1 MALVTKREK
10 EKERRTREIGGDFVD
25 ELVERADFLPI
36 DEIKVVHKVQV
47 VS

>member
-1 MALVTKREK
+1 MRE
-10 EKERRTREIGGDFVD
+10 EERSTRKVGCDFVD
-25 ELVERADFLPI
+25 ELVERADFLPV